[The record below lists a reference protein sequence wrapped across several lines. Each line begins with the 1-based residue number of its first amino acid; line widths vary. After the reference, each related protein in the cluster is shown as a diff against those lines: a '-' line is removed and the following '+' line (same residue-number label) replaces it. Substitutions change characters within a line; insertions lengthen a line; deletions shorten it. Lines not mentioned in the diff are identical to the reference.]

1 METAGTTLE
10 ELVERAAGGSRE
22 ALDAVVRAVQ
32 DDVYGLALRMLWH
45 PDDAADAA
53 QEILIKI
60 ITRLGSFRGES
71 AFRTWCFR
79 VAANH
84 LATVRASRAERRA
97 VSFEDLS
104 DQLAEVPEG
113 PAAEARTG
121 PEALLLEQE
130 VKLGCTLGILLC
142 LDRPHRL
149 AFIVGDILGLSGDE
163 GALVTEIAPAT
174 YRKRLSRARERM
186 RGFLGEHCGILRPE
200 APCRCARQVG
210 PNLASGRLQ
219 PGRLLFSGHPE
230 RPPEARAL
238 HARTEELE
246 ELHATVQLYRSH
258 PDYAAPE
265 SLARFV
271 RELLSARGAPVLA
284 D

>member
-53 QEILIKI
+53 QEILVKI

-84 LATVRASRAERRA
+84 LSTVRRGRAERRSR
-97 VSFEDLS
+97 SFEELADHLAAP
-104 DQLAEVPEG
+104 LAE
-113 PAAEARTG
+113 PAEDARKG

-149 AFIVGDILGLSGDE
+149 AFIVGDVLGLSGDE
-163 GALVTEIAPAT
+163 GALVTEVPPAT
-174 YRKRLSRARERM
+174 HRKRLSRARERM
-186 RGFLGEHCGILRPE
+186 RGFLGVHCGILNAE
-200 APCRCARQVG
+200 APCRCARRVE
-210 PNLASGRLQ
+210 PAVATGRID
-219 PGRLLFSGHPE
+219 PGKLLFSGHPA
-230 RPPEARAL
+230 RPPGARAL
-238 HARTEELE
+238 HERTRELE
-246 ELHATVQLYRSH
+246 DLHATVQLYRSH
-258 PDYAAPE
+258 PDYAAPA
-265 SLARFV
+265 SLAESV
-271 RELLSARGAPVLA
+271 RGLLAARRPGVLS